1 MCTIFMVLRNGD
13 GRLWEIDFLRG
24 IALIVMIV
32 FHFLYDL
39 QHFSIINW
47 RLYSGIVPYLASIVP
62 TVFVLFAGISL
73 TLSYSKLKNN
83 FSEKQIKIKI
93 IKRGAFIFSLGLIIT
108 VVSYIFL
115 PDLFVVF
122 GILHC
127 MGISIIL
134 SVLFIKATHLNIILG
149 FSLVAVG
156 LYLKTLTFGFNW
168 LIPFGFLPKN
178 FAWIDF
184 FPLLPWFGVVL
195 IGISVGNLLY
205 TDAKRKYR
213 IKDLSLNSFVKP
225 VCFIGRN
232 SLVIYFIHQP
242 VLLSL
247 MYLVFLL

>member
-1 MCTIFMVLRNGD
+1 MILRNGD

-39 QHFSIINW
+39 QHFSIIKW
-47 RLYSGIVPYLASIVP
+47 RLYSGIIPYLASIVP
-62 TVFVLFAGISL
+62 TVFVLFAGVSL
-73 TLSYSKLKNN
+73 TLNYSKLKNK
-83 FSEKQIKIKI
+83 FSEKQIKIKF
-93 IKRGAFIFSLGLIIT
+93 IKRGIFIFSLGLIIT
-108 VVSYIFL
+108 FVSYIFL
-115 PDLFVVF
+115 PEIFVVF

-127 MGISIIL
+127 ISI
-134 SVLFIKATHLNIILG
+134 SVIFSTPFIKTTYLNIVFG
-149 FSLVAVG
+149 FSLVVAG

-184 FPLLPWFGVVL
+184 FPLLPWFGVFL

-205 TDAKRKYR
+205 TDAKRRYS
-213 IKDLSLNSFVKP
+213 IKDLSSNIFVKP
-225 VCFIGRN
+225 MSFLGRN

-247 MYLVFLL
+247 MYLIFFL